1 MVSYAVLIFSSRDPL
16 AKILIIDDEIT
27 FRTLT
32 DRQLTRLGYDVSLAD
47 NGWKGLELYRR
58 EHPDVILLDVNMP
71 GMDGIEVL
79 KQIRT
84 VDRKQP
90 VIVLTGVRSP
100 QMERQMRALGVSEF
114 LIKDSSLRLLEETV
128 KRFFAAPTSTT
139 RCH

>member
-1 MVSYAVLIFSSRDPL
+1 VR
-16 AKILIIDDEIT
+16 KILVIDDEPD

-32 DRQLTRLGYDVSLAD
+32 DIQLKRLGYDVSLAD
-47 NGWKGLELYRR
+47 NGWNGLELYRK

-84 VDRKQP
+84 VDSKQP
-90 VIVLTGVRSP
+90 VIIMTGIRSP
-100 QMERQMRALGVSEF
+100 QTERKMRALGVSEF
-114 LIKDSSLRLLEETV
+114 LIKDSSMRLLQDAVTRYFEG
-128 KRFFAAPTSTT
+128 PTSTT

>member
-1 MVSYAVLIFSSRDPL
+1 M
-16 AKILIIDDEIT
+16 AKILVIDDEAN

-32 DRQLTRLGYDVSLAD
+32 DMQLTRLGYDVSLAD
-47 NGWKGLELYRR
+47 NGWNGLELYRR

-84 VDRKQP
+84 VDSKQP

-100 QMERQMRALGVSEF
+100 QTERQMRALGVSEF
-114 LIKDSSLRLLEETV
+114 LVKDSSSRLLEDTV
-128 KRFFAAPTSTT
+128 RRFFTDPTSRT

>member
-1 MVSYAVLIFSSRDPL
+1 MAKVLV
-16 AKILIIDDEIT
+16 IDDEAN

-32 DRQLTRLGYDVSLAD
+32 DMQLKRLGYDVSLAD
-47 NGWKGLELYRR
+47 NGWKGLQLYRQ

-84 VDRKQP
+84 VDSTQP
-90 VIVLTGVRSP
+90 VIVLTGVRNP
-100 QMERQMRALGVSEF
+100 QTERQMRALGVSEF
-114 LIKDSSLRLLEETV
+114 LGKDSSSRLLEETV

-139 RCH
+139 RSH

>member
-1 MVSYAVLIFSSRDPL
+1 VVNYAVLIFSSRDPL

-90 VIVLTGVRSP
+90 VMVLTGVRSP

-114 LIKDSSLRLLEETV
+114 LIKDSSLRLLEDTV
-128 KRFFAAPTSTT
+128 KRFFAAPTSMM
-139 RCH
+139 RCQ

>member
-1 MVSYAVLIFSSRDPL
+1 MYSARHTL
-16 AKILIIDDEIT
+16 AKILIIDDEAN

-32 DRQLTRLGYDVSLAD
+32 DMQLTRLGYDISLAD
-47 NGWKGLELYRR
+47 NGWNGLELYRR

-84 VDRKQP
+84 VDSKQP
-90 VIVLTGVRSP
+90 VIVLTGHRSP
-100 QMERQMRALGVSEF
+100 QTERQMRALGVSEF
-114 LIKDSSLRLLEETV
+114 LVKDSSSRLLEDTV
-128 KRFFAAPTSTT
+128 KRFFAHPTSTT